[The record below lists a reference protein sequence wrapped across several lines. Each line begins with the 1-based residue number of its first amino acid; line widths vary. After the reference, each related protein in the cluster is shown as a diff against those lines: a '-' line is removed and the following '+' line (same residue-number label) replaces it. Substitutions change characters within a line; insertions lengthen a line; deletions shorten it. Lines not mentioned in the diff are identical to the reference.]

1 MEKHPNLKKFLN
13 IILGLVIIF
22 LLLTLAIAALQYV
35 GGLVVKGIEALS
47 NIATKTDAVIIV
59 ALLTGAVSIVGVVI
73 SSIVAKSLEYKQK
86 TQRYLYEKREEPYS
100 QFIDMVY
107 KMQKNVRED
116 GEYIQDEMLKDILMF
131 SQKLTLWGS
140 SKVVKKWL
148 AFCTHSQTN
157 NLDATQTLFV
167 LEDIIFE
174 IRRDMGLKRQGLKK
188 GDMLKFFVNDIDK
201 YLPKK

>member
-86 TQRYLYEKREEPYS
+86 TQR
-100 QFIDMVY
+100 
-107 KMQKNVRED
+107 
-116 GEYIQDEMLKDILMF
+116 
-131 SQKLTLWGS
+131 
-140 SKVVKKWL
+140 
-148 AFCTHSQTN
+148 
-157 NLDATQTLFV
+157 
-167 LEDIIFE
+167 
-174 IRRDMGLKRQGLKK
+174 
-188 GDMLKFFVNDIDK
+188 
-201 YLPKK
+201 

>member
-73 SSIVAKSLEYKQK
+73 SSIVAKSLEYKDTYMRK
-86 TQRYLYEKREEPYS
+86 EKSRILNSLTWYIKCKRM
-100 QFIDMVY
+100 FA
-107 KMQKNVRED
+107 KMANTHRMKC
-116 GEYIQDEMLKDILMF
+116 LKI
-131 SQKLTLWGS
+131 
-140 SKVVKKWL
+140 
-148 AFCTHSQTN
+148 
-157 NLDATQTLFV
+157 
-167 LEDIIFE
+167 
-174 IRRDMGLKRQGLKK
+174 
-188 GDMLKFFVNDIDK
+188 
-201 YLPKK
+201 Y

>member
-116 GEYIQDEMLKDILMF
+116 GEYTQDEMLKDILMF
-131 SQKLTLWGS
+131 SQKLTLRGS

-174 IRRDMGLKRQGLKK
+174 IRSDMGLKRQGLKK

>member
-1 MEKHPNLKKFLN
+1 M
-13 IILGLVIIF
+13 
-22 LLLTLAIAALQYV
+22 

-116 GEYIQDEMLKDILMF
+116 GEYTQDEMLKDILMF

-140 SKVVKKWL
+140 SKVVKNGL
-148 AFCTHSQTN
+148 
-157 NLDATQTLFV
+157 LFV
-167 LEDIIFE
+167 L
-174 IRRDMGLKRQGLKK
+174 IRKQTILMQLKR
-188 GDMLKFFVNDIDK
+188 
-201 YLPKK
+201 YLF

>member
-116 GEYIQDEMLKDILMF
+116 GEYTQDEMLSLI
-131 SQKLTLWGS
+131 
-140 SKVVKKWL
+140 
-148 AFCTHSQTN
+148 H
-157 NLDATQTLFV
+157 
-167 LEDIIFE
+167 I
-174 IRRDMGLKRQGLKK
+174 
-188 GDMLKFFVNDIDK
+188 
-201 YLPKK
+201 